1 MSNSKD
7 EVERIDWLEA
17 ELADTIDEDYE
28 LELSEPALSAK
39 MPRRFPVKRVSSGA
53 SPAWTT
59 PARSWRCRRS

>member
-28 LELSEPALSAK
+28 LELSEPTKRIL
-39 MPRRFPVKRVSSGA
+39 RRFP
-53 SPAWTT
+53 AWIIS
-59 PARSWRCRRS
+59 ARSWRCKRS

>member
-28 LELSEPALSAK
+28 LELSEPTLSEKIREIYRKAHPPAL
-39 MPRRFPVKRVSSGA
+39 
-53 SPAWTT
+53 PAWIIS
-59 PARSWRCRRS
+59 ARSWRCRRS